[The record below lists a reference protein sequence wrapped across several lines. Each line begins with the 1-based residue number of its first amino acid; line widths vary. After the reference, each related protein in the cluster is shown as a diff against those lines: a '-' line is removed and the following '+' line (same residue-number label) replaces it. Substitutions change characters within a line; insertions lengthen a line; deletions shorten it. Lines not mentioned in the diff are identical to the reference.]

1 MVVRFTWALV
11 ASVVALSVS
20 SALFRVAT
28 APERIAERRNTAKEV
43 CVKSGGEWVHSG
55 RDGVCKKT

>member
-1 MVVRFTWALV
+1 MLIRITWAVV
-11 ASVVALSVS
+11 ASVIVLSVG

-43 CVKSGGEWVHSG
+43 CVKSGGEWVRVG
-55 RDGVCKKT
+55 REEVCKRT

>member
-1 MVVRFTWALV
+1 MMVRITWA
-11 ASVVALSVS
+11 VVAAVIVLSVG

-43 CVKSGGEWVHSG
+43 CVKSGGEWVRAG
-55 RDGVCKKT
+55 RDEVCKRS

>member
-1 MVVRFTWALV
+1 MLIRFTWAVV
-11 ASVVALSVS
+11 ASVIALSVG

-43 CVKSGGEWVHSG
+43 CAKSGGEWVRVG
-55 RDGVCKKT
+55 REEVCKRT